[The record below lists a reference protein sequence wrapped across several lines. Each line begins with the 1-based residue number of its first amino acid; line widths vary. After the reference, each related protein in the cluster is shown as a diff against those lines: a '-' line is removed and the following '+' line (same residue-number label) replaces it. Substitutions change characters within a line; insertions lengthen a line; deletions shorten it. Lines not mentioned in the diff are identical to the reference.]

1 MKAAL
6 LIVDVQTGLVELMPR
21 EVRNSVLSNIA
32 GLLGKARSSGLAVIF
47 IQHDGPKGHPL
58 EVDTAGWAIHAS
70 ILPCDGEPV
79 IRKRASDSFFE
90 TRLAEELQR
99 GGVGHLIVVGGM
111 SEYCVDTTCR
121 RAVTLGYDV
130 TLVADGHLTRDTPVL
145 TASQIIAHHNLV
157 LADFSAGGHSIKVK
171 PTAQVLRS
179 TDG

>member
-1 MKAAL
+1 MKAGL
-6 LIVDVQTGLVELMPR
+6 LIVDVQIGLVELMPR
-21 EVRNSVLSNIA
+21 EVRDSVLSNIA
-32 GLLGKARSSGLAVIF
+32 GLLGKARSSDLPVLF

-58 EVDTAGWAIHAS
+58 EVNTAGWAIHVS
-70 ILPCDGEPV
+70 IRPRGGETV

-90 TRLAEELQR
+90 TRLAEELKKQ
-99 GGVGHLIVVGGM
+99 GIDHLIVAGGM

-157 LADFSAGGHSIKVK
+157 LDGFSAGEHSIKVT
-171 PTAQVLRS
+171 PTAQVFL
-179 TDG
+179 